1 MHIGVVGASPIYKP
15 LTAAIT
21 DGFYIMRVCVCV

>member
-15 LTAAIT
+15 LTAAT